1 MSSLSLVSGIE
12 EVNLL
17 LKTFNRP
24 RWLFLCRDNIFPE
37 VIMNMKSQ
45 GYKYIY
51 GEKQKELFLMSFK
64 NNDSKIDFILGLRN
78 FTSIL
83 EKYNEIFINK
93 IIPRRDILHCIE
105 KNSRLVALSKTNY
118 IEASLMEGNVI
129 NHLLNNFSSKV
140 QKLEYYDLDK
150 EKVYEMKNMRMLCC
164 SYLHI

>member
-1 MSSLSLVSGIE
+1 MNSLSLITGID

-17 LKTFNRP
+17 LKKFNRP
-24 RWLFLCRDNIFPE
+24 RWLFLCKEYIFPE

-45 GYKYIY
+45 GYKYNW
-51 GEKQKELFLMSFK
+51 GKKEKELFVMSFS

-83 EKYNEIFINK
+83 EKYNEIFVNK
-93 IIPRRDILHCIE
+93 IIPRSDILHCIE

-118 IEASLMEGNVI
+118 IEASLTEGNVI

-140 QKLEYYDLDK
+140 QKLDYYDIDK
-150 EKVYEMKNMRMLCC
+150 DKMYEMKNMKMLCG
-164 SYLHI
+164 SYLYI

>member
-105 KNSRLVALSKTNY
+105 KNSRLVALSKTS
-118 IEASLMEGNVI
+118 ASISIARKLAAESVVTNGFPVPPAKI
-129 NHLLNNFSSKV
+129 TTRLLFK
-140 QKLEYYDLDK
+140 
-150 EKVYEMKNMRMLCC
+150 
-164 SYLHI
+164 